1 MKISLCARI
10 WAVMSWG
17 MNTVRAEKK
26 ENQDCQGNV
35 RTTRKSRTA
44 MKNNVNISA
53 VWQNKG
59 S

>member
-10 WAVMSWG
+10 WDVMSWG

-53 VWQNKG
+53 VW
-59 S
+59 